1 MPADESDANLRADA
15 TKAHREEGLHAPA
28 EFTGWRKTWWWLA
41 FVVRVNLAR
50 LRFIAAIAVIG
61 FILTQWDYLVARY
74 EKWTRP
80 AANAALAA
88 EPEFEW
94 FCPMHPS
101 IVRDNPRDKCPIC
114 FMPLSRRKKGG
125 GRDEPLP
132 AGVVSRVQLSPYRV
146 LLAGIRTWEVSFQP
160 LRKTIH
166 TVGYV
171 EFNERGQR
179 QVAARVA
186 GRIDRL
192 FVNETGRM
200 VKAGEPLASL
210 YSPDLLVTMQNL
222 VTAKT
227 TNNRDLFSNAR
238 TRLKLLGIADDQ
250 IDEIARSGQN
260 ETHLTIRSPSAGHV
274 IKKYVREGQY
284 VQEGMPLF
292 DVVDLSTVWIEAEIY
307 EDDMAFLPDGHRMA
321 KQEMSEAA
329 VMVTAAL
336 RSSPGETIRGKL
348 TFIYPHID
356 QETRTVTARF
366 ELKNPFPYR
375 LRPGATASVTIEAP
389 PQTVPVFTR
398 AAQEKKIDASKL
410 KDGLLLSVPES
421 AVIDTGQQTVVYR
434 ELAPGLYEGVKVSL
448 GPRMEG
454 PEDVP
459 FYPVLSGL
467 NPGER
472 IATSGSFLVDAET
485 RLNPAAGSIYFGGGT
500 GARSES
506 SEPAARPSA
515 TDDREARIR
524 NNLAKLSAEDR
535 ALAAQQVFCA
545 VLEES
550 RLGTMGVPIKLQIGG
565 TTVFLCCP
573 GCRAQALSDP
583 QATLARAGKL
593 RDAHAAPAGVPSR

>member
-1 MPADESDANLRADA
+1 MSADPSHSNLPADETED
-15 TKAHREEGLHAPA
+15 HRDGGLHAPA
-28 EFTGWRKTWWWLA
+28 EMTGWRKAWWWLA

-50 LRFIAAIAVIG
+50 LRFIAAIALIG

-74 EKWTRP
+74 EKWTRR
-80 AANAALAA
+80 AATTTTTS

-114 FMPLSRRKKGG
+114 FMPLSKRKKGSG
-125 GRDEPLP
+125 HDEPLP

-146 LLAGIRTWEVSFQP
+146 LLAGIRTWETSYQP
-160 LRKTIH
+160 LRKTIR

-238 TRLKLLGIADDQ
+238 TRLQLLGIGDDQ
-250 IDEIARSGQN
+250 IDEIARSGKN

-292 DVVDLSTVWIEAEIY
+292 DVVDLSTVWIQAEVY
-307 EDDMAFLPDGHRMA
+307 EDDMAFLPDGHVMA
-321 KQEMSEAA
+321 EKEMPEVA
-329 VMVTAAL
+329 VTVTAAF
-336 RSSPGETIRGKL
+336 RSSPGETCRGKL

-366 ELKNPFPYR
+366 ELNNPFPYR
-375 LRPGATASVTIEAP
+375 LRPGATATVTIDAL
-389 PQTVPVFTR
+389 PQTIPVFTR
-398 AAQEKKIDASKL
+398 AVREKKIDAGKL
-410 KDGLLLSVPES
+410 KDGLLLAVPES
-421 AVIDTGQQTVVYR
+421 AVIDTGQQTVVYQER
-434 ELAPGLYEGVKVSL
+434 SPGLYEGVKVNL

-454 PEDVP
+454 PEDMP

-467 NPGER
+467 NPGAR
-472 IATSGSFLVDAET
+472 VATSGSFLVDAET
-485 RLNPAAGSIYFGGGT
+485 RLNPAAGSIYFGGT
-500 GARSES
+500 GSKAES
-506 SEPAARPSA
+506 TEPAPRSSV
-515 TDDREARIR
+515 TNDREAQIR
-524 NNLAKLSAEDR
+524 DNLAKLSTEDR
-535 ALAAQQVFCA
+535 ALAARQVFCA
-545 VLEES
+545 VLQGS
-550 RLGTMGVPIKLQIGG
+550 RLGTMGVPLKLQIEG

-573 GCRAQALSDP
+573 GCRAQALSNP
-583 QATLARAGKL
+583 KATLAQAARL
-593 RDAHAAPAGVPSR
+593 RDAHTSPAGVPSR

>member
-1 MPADESDANLRADA
+1 MSADQSHSDLPADETDGRRDGG
-15 TKAHREEGLHAPA
+15 GLHAPV
-28 EFTGWRKTWWWLA
+28 ELTGWRRAWWWLT

-50 LRFIAAIAVIG
+50 LRFIAAIALIG

-80 AANAALAA
+80 TKTAMTTS

-114 FMPLSRRKKGG
+114 FMPLSKRKKGSG
-125 GRDEPLP
+125 HNEPLP
-132 AGVVSRVQLSPYRV
+132 PGIVSRVQLSPYRV
-146 LLAGIRTWEVSFQP
+146 LLAGIRTWEVSYQP
-160 LRKTIH
+160 LRKSIH

-200 VKAGEPLASL
+200 VRAGEPLASL

-238 TRLKLLGIADDQ
+238 TRLQLLGIGDDQ
-250 IDEIARSGQN
+250 IDEIARSGKN

-292 DVVDLSTVWIEAEIY
+292 DVVDLSTVWIQAEIY
-307 EDDMAFLPDGHRMA
+307 EDDMAFLPDGHVMA
-321 KQEMSEAA
+321 EKEMPEAA
-329 VMVTAAL
+329 VMVTAAF
-336 RSSPGETIRGKL
+336 RSSPGENVRGKL

-356 QETRTVTARF
+356 QETRTVTARL
-366 ELKNPFPYR
+366 EVNNPFPYR
-375 LRPGATASVTIEAP
+375 LRPGATATVTIDAP
-389 PQTVPVFTR
+389 PQTIPVFMR
-398 AAQEKKIDASKL
+398 AVREKKIDAGKL
-410 KDGLLLSVPES
+410 KDGLLLAVPES
-421 AVIDTGQQTVVYR
+421 AVIDTGQQRVVYR
-434 ELAPGLYEGVKVSL
+434 EINPGVYEGVKVDL

-467 NPGER
+467 NPGAR
-472 IATSGSFLVDAET
+472 VATSGSFLVDAET
-485 RLNPAAGSIYFGGGT
+485 RLNPAAGSIYFGGT
-500 GARSES
+500 GSKAES
-506 SEPAARPSA
+506 SEPAPRSSV
-515 TDDREARIR
+515 TNDREAQIR
-524 NNLAKLSAEDR
+524 DNLAKLSTQDR

-545 VLEES
+545 VLQES
-550 RLGTMGVPIKLQIGG
+550 RLGTMGVPLKLQIEG
-565 TTVFLCCP
+565 TTIFLCCP

-583 QATLARAGKL
+583 KATLARAARL
-593 RDAHAAPAGVPSR
+593 RDAHSPTAGVPSR